1 MVDSAVLKVAPRG
14 APWRRSPSR
23 AAILSFLW
31 PGLGHWYLGR
41 RAAAALFALPAIW
54 AIVPIVVQAAKGIEQ
69 LGVLLIVPESA
80 LVVLVVVI
88 LMGVWRALAMVDA
101 LRGMGNGSWRA
112 GRSPLVIG
120 VLAAVLVASHAWLG
134 YVAWAGYS
142 AGRGIFVADP
152 GPGSSP
158 GPSSSIPPI
167 EEEYLATPLTTPE
180 TKSSRINIL
189 LTGVD
194 SAESRTTALTDT
206 LMVVSIDPATSKVS
220 MINFPRDIAN
230 FPMWN
235 GGTYKGK
242 INSLMTYARVHPD
255 EFPDGPMPTVIRE
268 LGFLLGAP
276 IHYFAAIDLDG
287 FRKLIDEVGG
297 VTITSTMVINDG
309 RYDWMDGTRGFFL
322 PIGTHTLDG
331 RKALAYVRSRFS
343 PGDNDF
349 NRSRR
354 QQQVL
359 LALRAKLTRPEM
371 LARIP
376 TLFELAGKTVRTN
389 FPSDRVSEMVELAK
403 KVNEKEVFTAVLGPP
418 YALHPP
424 SSTTGGIYTLELDM
438 ERLAKLSIKLFG
450 HESAYASPAP

>member
-1 MVDSAVLKVAPRG
+1 M
-14 APWRRSPSR
+14 
-23 AAILSFLW
+23 
-31 PGLGHWYLGR
+31 
-41 RAAAALFALPAIW
+41 PAIW
-54 AIVPIVVQAAKGIEQ
+54 ALVPIVLQAAKGIEQ

-88 LMGVWRALAMVDA
+88 LMGAWRALAMAHA
-101 LRGMGNGSWRA
+101 LRGMGNGSWRV

-120 VLAAVLVASHAWLG
+120 VLAAMLVASHAWLG
-134 YVAWAGYS
+134 YVAWAGYT
-142 AGRGIFVADP
+142 AGRGIFVADQ
-152 GPGSSP
+152 GPRSSP
-158 GPSSSIPPI
+158 GPSTSVPPI

-206 LMVVSIDPATSKVS
+206 LMVVSIDPVTSKVS

-230 FPMWN
+230 FPLWN

-242 INSLMTYARVHPD
+242 INSLMTYARLHPD

-287 FRKLIDEVGG
+287 FRRLIDEVGG
-297 VTITSTMVINDG
+297 VTITSTMAINDA

-322 PIGTHTLDG
+322 PVGTHTLDG

-359 LALRAKLTRPEM
+359 RALRVKLTQPEM
-371 LARIP
+371 LAKIP

-389 FPSDRVSEMVELAK
+389 FPSDRVSEMVELAQ
-403 KVNEKEVFTAVLGPP
+403 KVNEDEVFTAVLGPP

-424 SSTTGGIYTLELDM
+424 SQTTGGIYTLELDM

-450 HESAYASPAP
+450 NESAYAQPAAP